1 MWGGKGSDDD
11 ANGDEQSSELYNR
24 ELRNNA
30 GFDLLFP
37 PPFELLNIS
46 ASRSLSQQSSIHTD
60 LSGVLSS
67 ATPIPVNELT
77 TAPKNDVKGYWDL

>member
-46 ASRSLSQQSSIHTD
+46 ASRSLSQ
-60 LSGVLSS
+60 
-67 ATPIPVNELT
+67 
-77 TAPKNDVKGYWDL
+77 

>member
-30 GFDLLFP
+30 GFDLFV
-37 PPFELLNIS
+37 
-46 ASRSLSQQSSIHTD
+46 SRTI
-60 LSGVLSS
+60 
-67 ATPIPVNELT
+67 
-77 TAPKNDVKGYWDL
+77 